1 MSKKA
6 LLFAVG
12 LLCCTVSAKADLTG
26 TSVTGSIQFSGNP
39 NNYFD
44 PANGYVP
51 AGYGNVNGTA
61 VKIGSGVEFGFEDD
75 FNLDTAAFGK
85 AKLTITDK
93 CRITNCAVNEGVLY
107 TFNDAAFSGLAID
120 FLSNGLGLKATLAGD
135 TLTLTQGVGV
145 PSSGTSSSVL
155 SFTST
160 VAPTPEPSSLALLG
174 TGVLGVIG
182 AARRRFAM

>member
-26 TSVTGSIQFSGNP
+26 TSVNGSIQFSGNP

-51 AGYGNVNGTA
+51 AGNGTA

-93 CRITNCAVNEGVLY
+93 CRNTNCGTNEGVLY

-135 TLTLTQGVGV
+135 TLTLTQGGGV
-145 PSSGTSSSVL
+145 PSSGTLSSVL